1 VQVKDKSQKNE
12 SNHQQYIISI
22 YQNIKNDII
31 TRLGEFNDVW
41 ENGTEED
48 IFCELVFCLF
58 TPQSKAKSC
67 AGAVE
72 KLVDKDLIF
81 NGSENVLSDEL
92 NIVRFKHTKAKN
104 LIMARQLFISNGK
117 LEIKKRLSGFNTPYE
132 TREWLVENVRGMG
145 YKEASHLLRNLGM
158 GGDLAILDRHIL
170 KNLVLLKVIDEI
182 PKSMSP
188 KKYLEI
194 EKIMIKYAK
203 RIKIPSDHLDLVLWY
218 KETGEIFK

>member
-1 VQVKDKSQKNE
+1 MQFNKKIQKNE
-12 SNHQQYIISI
+12 SNHLHEITGI

-31 TRLGEFNDVW
+31 TRLSEFKEIW

-72 KLVDKDLIF
+72 KLVDKNLIF
-81 NGSENVLSDEL
+81 NGSRTELSDEL
-92 NIVRFKHTKAKN
+92 NTVRFKHTKAKN
-104 LIMARQLFISNGK
+104 LITARKLFISDGK
-117 LEIKKRLSGFNTPYE
+117 LDIKKRLSGLNTPYE

-170 KNLVLLKVIDEI
+170 KNLVLLNVIDDI

-188 KKYLEI
+188 KNYLEI
-194 EKIMIKYAK
+194 EKIMVKFAK
-203 RIKIPSDHLDLVLWY
+203 KIKIPPDHLDLLLWY